1 MMPLGRLDASVLTI
15 DAMSVEDASD
25 GALNDDRGQLEGKF
39 PPD

>member
-1 MMPLGRLDASVLTI
+1 MVPLGRLDASVLTI

-25 GALNDDRGQLEGKF
+25 GAWNDDRGQLEGKF